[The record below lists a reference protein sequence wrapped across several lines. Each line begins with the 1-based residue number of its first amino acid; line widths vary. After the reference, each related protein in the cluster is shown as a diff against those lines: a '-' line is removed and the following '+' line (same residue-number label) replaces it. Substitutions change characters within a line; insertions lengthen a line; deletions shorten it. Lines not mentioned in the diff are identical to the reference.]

1 MFDSEGIN
9 GNMYSEDM
17 DFGGEYFK
25 TVTKKLSLK
34 DPYYYHVPLFQLG
47 EIHSVV
53 RQTRLAILFKVE
65 QGKFWV
71 PKSLLDNTRIANPLV
86 HKSFE
91 RNYIKES

>member
-1 MFDSEGIN
+1 MFESEGTN
-9 GNMYSEDM
+9 GIMYSEDM
-17 DFGGEYFK
+17 DFGGEYSK
-25 TVTKKLSLK
+25 TITKKLSVK
-34 DPYYYHVPLFQLG
+34 DPLYYHIPLFQPG

-65 QGKFWV
+65 RGEFWV

-91 RNYIKES
+91 RNYIKEK